1 MYAVIKT
8 GGKQYKVAPG
18 DVLKVEKLEAKK
30 GDIFDPAYLET
41 LRKIT
46 DEAFYIPGVD
56 RGNMRSLWTPNT
68 RYTEVVEG
76 GIEAGDVIPSD
87 FQPDA
92 EVLARVKENIL
103 KAGIVG
109 RLVAND
115 FSGAMVSAQLL
126 DADPETGNDRGQ
138 IDSRDIKEEQ
148 GADHHGQHLD
158 QLLTPLQE
166 GDLIR

>member
-1 MYAVIKT
+1 MFTPEFFQA
-8 GGKQYKVAPG
+8 
-18 DVLKVEKLEAKK
+18 LKIA
-30 GDIFDPAYLET
+30 
-41 LRKIT
+41 T
-46 DEAFYIPGVD
+46 DEVFFIKGVD
-56 RGNMRSLWTPNT
+56 RARVQSLWTPNT

-92 EVLARVKENIL
+92 EGLARVRENIL

-126 DADPETGNDRGQ
+126 DADPETGAPVDYIAISKELEEKVRARIERDKVDVACRGA
-138 IDSRDIKEEQ
+138 RFPC
-148 GADHHGQHLD
+148 
-158 QLLTPLQE
+158 T
-166 GDLIR
+166 